1 MSVRNLEALFRP
13 ASVAVIG
20 ASDRAGSV
28 GALVMRNL
36 LQGGFG
42 GPVWPVNP
50 KRGTVAG
57 LQAWRRVGQLPQA
70 PELAVICTP
79 AHTVPG
85 LVDDLGRK
93 GTRAAIV
100 LTAGLKV
107 PARPGGPSLEQAML
121 DAARPHLLRILGPN
135 CVGLLVPGVK
145 LNASFAH
152 VAARPGRLAFVSQS
166 GALATAMLDWSD
178 ARGIGFSHFISLGDS
193 ADVDFGDVLDYL
205 ASDAGTRAILMYVES
220 VKHARK
226 FMSAARA
233 AARNKPVLVV
243 KAGRAPEGARA
254 AASHTGAL
262 AGADAVFDA
271 AVRRAGMLRVLT
283 LEDLFDAAETL
294 ARAQPLHGERLA
306 IVTNGGGAGVLAADA
321 LALAGGTL
329 APLNPATLRQLDAAL
344 PATWSHANPVDI
356 IGDAP
361 VERYT
366 AALQAVLD
374 APETDAVLFMHAP
387 TAVVPSGEIAS
398 ACLPLMQAT
407 HKPVLTCWL
416 GGTAVAPARAACAEA
431 GVPTYETPERAAEA
445 FLHLVHYRRNQEAL
459 LQAPTAG
466 GDGVAPDVTAARAL
480 LDTALAEGRSELNE
494 TEAKALLAAY
504 GVPVVPTRSVP
515 HTEAALA
522 AAAEIGYPVVLKILS
537 PQISHKSDVGGVALD
552 LNSADELRQA
562 AEAMLRRVRKLR
574 PDAHIAGF
582 TVQGMV
588 RRPWAHELIVGLAG
602 DAVFGPV
609 LLFGQGG
616 TAVEVVGDRA
626 VALPPLNTALAA
638 ELVGRTRVARLLA
651 GYRDRSA
658 ADMAA
663 VHEVMVKV
671 SQMACD
677 LPQLAELDINP
688 LLADEH
694 GVLAL
699 DARVKVRPAD
709 AAQPLAIRPYPVQLE
724 EPLQLGGEQLL
735 LRPIRPEDEP
745 LLRSLYASATPDDMR
760 LRFFMARRE
769 VPRSELARYSQI
781 DYDREMTFVAVAPAL
796 GPDGLLG
803 EVRSVCDPDGERAE
817 FSIQVRQ
824 GWQGRGLGRVLMDKL
839 LRYLR
844 ERGVAQLAGEC
855 LVANDAMVA
864 LARGMGF
871 DVRHLHDEEVMSLKL
886 PLRPNSFTPSEAD
899 GLRG

>member
-1 MSVRNLEALFRP
+1 MAREPALSVRNLEALFRP

-20 ASDRAGSV
+20 ASDRAGSI

-36 LQGGFG
+36 LQGGFA

-50 KRGTVAG
+50 KRDTVAG
-57 LQAWRRVGQLPQA
+57 LRAWAEVGQLPQA
-70 PELAVICTP
+70 PDLAVICTP
-79 AHTVPG
+79 APTVPG
-85 LVDDLGRK
+85 LVAELGCK
-93 GTRAAIV
+93 GTRAAVV
-100 LTAGLKV
+100 LTAGLK
-107 PARPGGPSLEQAML
+107 AGQQPGGPTLEQAML

-135 CVGLLVPGVK
+135 CVGLLVPGVG

-152 VAARPGRLAFVSQS
+152 LAARPGRLAFVSQS

-226 FMSAARA
+226 FLSAARA
-233 AARNKPVLVV
+233 AARNKPVLLV

-262 AGADAVFDA
+262 AGSDAVFDA

-294 ARAQPLHGERLA
+294 ARAHPLHGERLA

-321 LALAGGTL
+321 LAVAGGTL
-329 APLNPATLRQLDAAL
+329 APLEAATLARLDAAL

-361 VERYT
+361 VARYT

-387 TAVVPSGEIAS
+387 TAVVPSAEIAA
-398 ACLPLMQAT
+398 ACLPLMRAAT
-407 HKPVLTCWL
+407 KPVLTCWL
-416 GGTAVAPARAACAEA
+416 GGTAVAAARAACAEA
-431 GVPTYETPERAAEA
+431 GVPTYETPERAAQA
-445 FLHLVHYRRNQEAL
+445 YLHLVQHRCNQEAL
-459 LQAPTAG
+459 LQAPAAS
-466 GDGVAPDVTAARAL
+466 GDGAAPDAAAARAL
-480 LDTALAEGRSELNE
+480 LDAALAEGRGELNE

-504 GVPVVPTRSVP
+504 GVPVVATRSVP
-515 HTEAALA
+515 DTEAAVA

-552 LNSADELRQA
+552 LGSPAELRQA
-562 AEAMLRRVRKLR
+562 AGAMLARVDRLR
-574 PDAHIAGF
+574 PDARVAGF
-582 TVQGMV
+582 TVQAMV
-588 RRPWAHELIVGLAG
+588 RRPRAHELIAGLAC

-616 TAVEVVGDRA
+616 TAVEVVADRA
-626 VALPPLNTALAA
+626 IALPPLNMNLAA

-651 GYRDRSA
+651 GYRDRSP
-658 ADMAA
+658 ADLPA
-663 VHEVMVKV
+663 VHEAMVKV

-699 DARVKVRPAD
+699 DARVKLQPAGG
-709 AAQPLAIRPYPVQLE
+709 AVPLAIRPYPAQLE
-724 EPLQLGGEQLL
+724 EPVRLGGEGVL

-745 LLRSLYASATPDDMR
+745 LLRSLYASATPEELR
-760 LRFFMARRE
+760 LRFFLARRE

-781 DYDREMTFVAVAPAL
+781 DYDRDMTFVAVAPAR
-796 GPDGLLG
+796 GEEGLLG

-817 FSIQVRQ
+817 FSIQVRH
-824 GWQGRGLGRVLMDKL
+824 GWQGQGIGRLLLAKL

-844 ERGVAQLAGEC
+844 ERGVRRLAGEC
-855 LVANDAMVA
+855 LPANDAMVA
-864 LARGMGF
+864 LARSLGF
-871 DVRHLHDEEVMSLKL
+871 ESQRHPAEDVMSLQL
-886 PLRPNSFTPSEAD
+886 ELR
-899 GLRG
+899 R

>member
-20 ASDRAGSV
+20 ASDRAGSI

-36 LQGGFG
+36 LQGGFT

-50 KRGTVAG
+50 KHARVAGRRAWATVA
-57 LQAWRRVGQLPQA
+57 QLPEA

-85 LVDDLGRK
+85 LIAELGRT
-93 GTRAAIV
+93 GTRAAVV
-100 LTAGLKV
+100 LTAGLKQ
-107 PARPGGPSLEQAML
+107 AADAGGPSLEQAML
-121 DAARPHLLRILGPN
+121 EAARPHLLRVLGPN
-135 CVGLLVPGVK
+135 CVGLLVPGAR

-152 VAARPGRLAFVSQS
+152 VAAREGRLAFVSQS

-193 ADVDFGDVLDYL
+193 ADVDFGDVHDYL
-205 ASDAGTRAILMYVES
+205 ASDASTRAILMYVES

-262 AGADAVFDA
+262 AGSDAVFDA
-271 AVRRAGMLRVLT
+271 AVRRAGMLRVDS

-294 ARAQPLHGERLA
+294 ARARPLRGDRLA

-329 APLNPATLRQLDAAL
+329 ASLGEATLQRLDDGL
-344 PATWSHANPVDI
+344 PPTWSHANPVDI

-387 TAVVPSGEIAS
+387 TAVVPSADIAA
-398 ACLPLMQAT
+398 ACLPQMQAAT
-407 HKPVLTCWL
+407 KPVLTCWL
-416 GGTAVAPARAACAEA
+416 GGTAVATARRACAEA
-431 GVPTYETPERAAEA
+431 GVPTYETPERATAA
-445 FLHLVHYRRNQEAL
+445 FMHLVQYRRNQEAL
-459 LQAPTAG
+459 LQAPAAG
-466 GDGVAPDVTAARAL
+466 AGEAGVPDLPAARRLLDAARASGRNE
-480 LDTALAEGRSELNE
+480 LDES
-494 TEAKALLAAY
+494 EAKALLAAY
-504 GVPVVPTRSVP
+504 GVPVVATRKVP
-515 HTEAALA
+515 DTEAALA
-522 AAAEIGYPVVLKILS
+522 AAAEIGYPVVLKIAS

-552 LNSADELRQA
+552 LGSPDELRETA
-562 AEAMLRRVRKLR
+562 AAMLGRVQKLR
-574 PDAHIAGF
+574 PDAQLAGF
-582 TVQGMV
+582 TVQAMV
-588 RRPWAHELIVGLAG
+588 RRPRAHELIVGLAS

-616 TAVEVVGDRA
+616 TAVEVVADRA
-626 VALPPLNTALAA
+626 VALPPLNSVLASD
-638 ELVGRTRVARLLA
+638 LVRRTRVSKLLA

-658 ADMAA
+658 ADLQALHGA
-663 VHEVMVKV
+663 IVRV

-677 LPQLAELDINP
+677 LPELAELDINP
-688 LLADEH
+688 LLADEQ

-699 DARVKVRPAD
+699 DARVKLQPA
-709 AAQPLAIRPYPVQLE
+709 AAARQLAIRPYPAQLE
-724 EPLQLGGEQLL
+724 ESAQCAGELVL
-735 LRPIRPEDEP
+735 LRPIRPDDEP
-745 LLRSLYASATPDDMR
+745 LLRSLYASATPEDMR
-760 LRFFMARRE
+760 LRFFLSRRE

-781 DYDREMTFVAVAPAL
+781 DYDREMTFVAISA
-796 GPDGLLG
+796 GRGGDGLLG

-817 FSIQVRQ
+817 FSIQVRT
-824 GWQGRGLGRVLMDKL
+824 GWQGKGLGRLLMGKL
-839 LRYLR
+839 LRYLS
-844 ERGVAQLAGEC
+844 ERGVAALTGEC
-855 LVANDAMVA
+855 LAANDAMVA
-864 LARGMGF
+864 LARGLGF
-871 DVRHLHDEEVMSLKL
+871 ETQRRPEEELVALSMRLAPVL
-886 PLRPNSFTPSEAD
+886 PAAGGAPLPA
-899 GLRG
+899 